1 MARKPHLAA
10 MPLTQLELY
19 RRRLLQEH
27 ASVLVELAIRR
38 EINTYDL
45 AHEMQDVMDAT
56 QLKLGQQL

>member
-1 MARKPHLAA
+1 
-10 MPLTQLELY
+10 MPMTELELY

-27 ASVLVELAIRR
+27 AAVLVELAIRR